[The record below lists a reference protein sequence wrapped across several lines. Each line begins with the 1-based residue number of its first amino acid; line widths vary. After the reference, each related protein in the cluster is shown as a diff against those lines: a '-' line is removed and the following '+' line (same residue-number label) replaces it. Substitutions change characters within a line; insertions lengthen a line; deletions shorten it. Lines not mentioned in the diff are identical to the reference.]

1 MAIETRETWEIHKDH
16 ERSMNET
23 KHVHLIGIC
32 GTAMASLA
40 GMLKQ
45 RGFRVTGS
53 DAAAYPPMSD
63 FLAELGIPVAQP
75 FDARNLEPTPDL
87 VVVGNAISRGNPEL
101 EHLLDRRIPFCS
113 LPQLLHDEF
122 LRGKE
127 VIVVAGTH
135 GKTTTTSMLAWI
147 FHTAGMQP
155 SFLIGGIAENF
166 GSSFHLGS
174 GKHFILEGDEYD
186 TAFFDKGPK
195 FLHYFPDSVILTS
208 VEFDH
213 ADIYKDLEAVE
224 TAFKRLVNLI
234 PRRGRIIA
242 FDGAAGAA
250 SESPSLERSLSKA
263 FCPVERYGSG
273 PRAAWRITNIKFEAE
288 RTSWSVSHT
297 DRAWSDFEF
306 PLAGEYNVWNAT
318 AAAAMATNYGIS
330 KEDIAAALK
339 TFKSVKRRLE
349 VKAKVNGIT
358 IIDDFAHHP
367 TAIAETLKALR
378 ARYSGARLWAILEPR
393 SNTLRRRVLQSDLAL
408 SLAFADEIIVAG
420 VFRSEAVPAN
430 ERLELPELAAEIQKH
445 GRRARLADDAD
456 AIVAMAAPEMRSG
469 DVVAI
474 LSNGGFGGIYQKLPA
489 RLQTLTKQNAI
500 ASSAA
505 PAGKR

>member
-1 MAIETRETWEIHKDH
+1 
-16 ERSMNET
+16 MNEN
-23 KHVHLIGIC
+23 KHIHLIGIC

-40 GMLKQ
+40 GMLNQ
-45 RGFRVTGS
+45 RGYRVTGS

-63 FLAELGIPVAQP
+63 FLAELRIPVAQP
-75 FDARNLEPTPDL
+75 FDARNLELRPDL
-87 VVVGNAISRGNPEL
+87 VVIGNAISRGNPEL
-101 EHLLDRRIPFCS
+101 EHVLDQRIPFCS

-127 VIVVAGTH
+127 VLVVAGTH

-166 GSSFHLGS
+166 GSSFHVGQ
-174 GKHFILEGDEYD
+174 GKLFILEGDEYD

-195 FLHYFPDSVILTS
+195 FLHYFPDAIILTS

-213 ADIYKDLEAVE
+213 ADIYKDLDAVE

-234 PRRGRIIA
+234 PRRGRIVA
-242 FDGAAGAA
+242 FDGMAGDH
-250 SESPSLERSLSKA
+250 SESASLERCLSKR
-263 FCPVERYGSG
+263 FCKTERYGASA
-273 PRAAWRITNIKFEAE
+273 RADWQIANIKYEGE
-288 RTSWSVSHT
+288 KTCWSVLHGG
-297 DRAWSDFEF
+297 RAWMDLEF

-318 AAAAMATNYGIS
+318 AAAAMAEAYGIS
-330 KEDIAAALK
+330 KEEIADALK

-349 VKAKVNGIT
+349 VKAQVNGIT

-367 TAIAETLKALR
+367 TAIAGTLKALR
-378 ARYSGARLWAILEPR
+378 SRYPGSRLWAVLEPR
-393 SNTLRRRVLQSDLAL
+393 SNTLRRRVLQADLAR
-408 SLAFADEIIVAG
+408 SLALADEVVVAG

-445 GRRARLADDAD
+445 GRRTRLLADAD
-456 AIVAMAAPEMRSG
+456 EIVQTIAPEMRSG

-474 LSNGGFGGIYQKLPA
+474 LSNGGFGGIYEKLPA
-489 RLQTLTKQNAI
+489 RLRVLDTKTADANSANA
-500 ASSAA
+500 
-505 PAGKR
+505 AGNR

>member
-1 MAIETRETWEIHKDH
+1 VHPKFAKK
-16 ERSMNET
+16 SMDEN
-23 KHVHLIGIC
+23 KHIYLIGIC
-32 GTAMASLA
+32 GTAMSAVA

-75 FDARNLEPTPDL
+75 FDARNLEPRPDL
-87 VVVGNAISRGNPEL
+87 VVVGNAISRGNVEL
-101 EHLLDRRIPFCS
+101 EQVLDQRIPFCS
-113 LPQLLHDEF
+113 LPQLLHEEF

-127 VIVVAGTH
+127 VLVVAGTH

-166 GSSFHLGS
+166 GSSFHLGQ

-195 FLHYFPDSVILTS
+195 FLHYFPDTVILTS

-213 ADIYKDLEAVE
+213 ADIYKDLDAVE
-224 TAFKRLVNLI
+224 TAFMRLVNLI
-234 PRRGRIIA
+234 PRRGRIVA
-242 FDGAAGAA
+242 FDGVAGEATGNA
-250 SESPSLERSLSKA
+250 SLERCLSKT
-263 FCPVERYGSG
+263 FCPVERYGAGARSH
-273 PRAAWRITNIKFEAE
+273 WRVTNLKLDAE
-288 RTSWSVSHT
+288 RTSWSVLHNSQ
-297 DRAWSDFEF
+297 AWADLEF

-318 AAAAMATNYGIS
+318 AAAALAAGYGIS
-330 KEDIAAALK
+330 KAEIAAALK

-349 VKAKVNGIT
+349 VKARVNGIT

-367 TAIAETLKALR
+367 TAIAGTLKALR
-378 ARYSGARLWAILEPR
+378 ARYAGARLWAILEPR
-393 SNTLRRRVLQSDLAL
+393 SNTLRRRVLQGDLAR
-408 SLAFADEIIVAG
+408 SLALADEIIVAG
-420 VFRSEAVPAN
+420 VFRSETVPEN
-430 ERLELPELAAEIQKH
+430 ERLELPELAADIQKH
-445 GRRARLADDAD
+445 GSRARLIADAD
-456 AIVAMAAPEMRSG
+456 GIVQTIAPEMRSG

-474 LSNGGFGGIYQKLPA
+474 LSNGGFGGIYEKLPA
-489 RLQTLTKQNAI
+489 RLRALAGEAAGLNA
-500 ASSAA
+500 ANAA
-505 PAGKR
+505 GRR

>member
-1 MAIETRETWEIHKDH
+1 MTDP
-16 ERSMNET
+16 
-23 KHVHLIGIC
+23 KHIHLIGIC

-45 RGFRVTGS
+45 RGHRVTGS

-63 FLAELGIPVAQP
+63 FLHDLGIPVAQP
-75 FDARNLEPTPDL
+75 FDPKNLEPKPGL

-101 EHLLDRRIPFCS
+101 EHILDQRIPFCS

-127 VIVVAGTH
+127 VLVVAGTH

-147 FHTAGMQP
+147 FHHAGLDP

-166 GSSFHLGS
+166 GSSFHLGQ

-213 ADIYKDLEAVE
+213 ADIYKDLDAVE
-224 TAFKRLVNLI
+224 TAFKRLVNLV

-242 FDGAAGAA
+242 FDGAVGE
-250 SESPSLERSLSKA
+250 STESPSLERCLAKA
-263 FCPVERYGSG
+263 FCPVERYGTG
-273 PRAAWRITNIKFEAE
+273 PGANWRVTNLSLDPGG
-288 RTSWSVSHT
+288 TSWTVLHNGQSWA
-297 DRAWSDFEF
+297 DLKF

-318 AAAAMATNYGIS
+318 AAAALASSCGVS
-330 KEDIAAALK
+330 KEAIADALK

-349 VKAKVNGIT
+349 VKAQVNGIT

-367 TAIAETLKALR
+367 TAIAGTLKALR
-378 ARYSGARLWAILEPR
+378 ARYAGARLWAILEPR
-393 SNTLRRRVLQSDLAL
+393 SNTLRRRVLQSDLAR
-408 SLAFADEIIVAG
+408 SLAGADEVIVAD
-420 VFRSEAVPAN
+420 VFRSDAVPEN
-430 ERLELPELAAEIQKH
+430 ERLELPALAAEIKQNGH
-445 GRRARLADDAD
+445 PVRLLADAD
-456 AIVAMAAPEMRSG
+456 AIVLTIAPELRSG

-474 LSNGGFGGIYQKLPA
+474 LSNGGFGGIYEKLPA
-489 RLQTLTKQNAI
+489 RLRELANRK
-500 ASSAA
+500 
-505 PAGKR
+505 

>member
-1 MAIETRETWEIHKDH
+1 
-16 ERSMNET
+16 
-23 KHVHLIGIC
+23 
-32 GTAMASLA
+32 MASLA

-63 FLAELGIPVAQP
+63 FLGELGIPVAQP
-75 FDARNLEPTPDL
+75 FDARNLDPHPDL

-101 EHLLDRRIPFCS
+101 EQLLDHRIPFCS
-113 LPQLLHDEF
+113 LPQLLRDEF

-127 VIVVAGTH
+127 VSVVAGTH

-166 GSSFHLGS
+166 GSSFHLGQ

-195 FLHYFPDSVILTS
+195 FLHYFPDAVILTS

-213 ADIYKDLEAVE
+213 ADIYKNLDAVE

-242 FDGAAGAA
+242 FDGMAGAA
-250 SESPSLERSLSKA
+250 TESASLERCLSKA
-263 FCPVERYGSG
+263 LCPVERYGA
-273 PRAAWRITNIKFEAE
+273 RARSDWKITNVKFEPE
-288 RTSWSVSHT
+288 RTSWSVTHKGEIWADLQFS
-297 DRAWSDFEF
+297 
-306 PLAGEYNVWNAT
+306 LAGEYNVWNAT
-318 AAAAMATNYGIS
+318 AAAALASACGIS
-330 KEDIAAALK
+330 KEEISAALK

-349 VKAKVNGIT
+349 VKAQVNGIT

-367 TAIAETLKALR
+367 TAIAGTLKALR
-378 ARYSGARLWAILEPR
+378 ARYPGSRLWAILEPR
-393 SNTLRRRVLQSDLAL
+393 SNTLRRRVLQKDLAQ
-408 SLAFADEIIVAG
+408 SLALADEVIVAS
-420 VFRSEAVPAN
+420 VFRSELVPHN
-430 ERLELPELAAEIQKH
+430 ERLELPELAADIQTL
-445 GRRARLADDAD
+445 GRRARLAADAD
-456 AIVAMAAPEMRSG
+456 AIVEMIAPEMRHG
-469 DVVAI
+469 DVAAI
-474 LSNGGFGGIYQKLPA
+474 LSNGGFGGIYEKLPA
-489 RLQTLTKQNAI
+489 RLRKLAGEKQTVNSANA
-500 ASSAA
+500 
-505 PAGKR
+505 AGKR

>member
-1 MAIETRETWEIHKDH
+1 MDKQ
-16 ERSMNET
+16 
-23 KHVHLIGIC
+23 KHIHLIGIC

-45 RGFRVTGS
+45 RRFHVTGS

-63 FLAELGIPVAQP
+63 FLRDLGIAVAQP
-75 FDARNLEPTPDL
+75 FDARNLEPKPDL

-101 EHLLDRRIPFCS
+101 EHVLDRWIDFCS

-127 VIVVAGTH
+127 VLVVAGTH

-147 FHTAGMQP
+147 FHAAGLQP

-166 GSSFHLGS
+166 GSSFQLGR

-195 FLHYFPDSVILTS
+195 FLHYFPDAAILTS

-234 PRRGRIIA
+234 PRRGRIVA
-242 FDGAAGAA
+242 FDGVAGDAR
-250 SESPSLERSLSKA
+250 ESPSLERCLSKA
-263 FCPVERYGSG
+263 FCAVERYGAS
-273 PRAAWRITNIKFEAE
+273 PRSNWRITNLRLEAE
-288 RTSWSVSHT
+288 KTSWSLLRDGQSPV
-297 DRAWSDFEF
+297 DCEF
-306 PLAGEYNVWNAT
+306 ALAGEYNVWNAT
-318 AAAAMATNYGIS
+318 AAAALAMNCGIT
-330 KEDIAAALK
+330 KEEIAAALK

-349 VKAKVNGIT
+349 VKAEVNGIT

-367 TAIAETLKALR
+367 TAIAGTLKALR
-378 ARYSGARLWAILEPR
+378 ARYAGARLWAILEPR
-393 SNTLRRRVLQSDLAL
+393 SNTLRRRVLQADLAR
-408 SLAFADEIIVAG
+408 SLALADEVIVAE
-420 VFRSEAVPAN
+420 VFRSEAVPEN
-430 ERLELPELAAEIQKH
+430 ERLELPALASEIQAN
-445 GRRARLADDAD
+445 GRRARLIADAD
-456 AIVAMAAPEMRSG
+456 NIVQTIAPELRSG

-474 LSNGGFGGIYQKLPA
+474 LSNGGFGGIYEKLPA
-489 RLQTLTKQNAI
+489 HLRALGGRRGDSTK
-500 ASSAA
+500 SAEA
-505 PAGKR
+505 KA